1 MKRTIILLAAAIALW
16 AQTAQGQGWQ
26 PTTWP
31 PAPAPGCGTY
41 VPVPAGTPD
50 ICGGIAEMQAAS
62 QAFDYSMAN
71 GANVETASQYAQQQ
85 RQQWNRE
92 TGRYDSE
99 AWMWQP
105 APQNQAQW
113 DQRRRQGGR

>member
-1 MKRTIILLAAAIALW
+1 
-16 AQTAQGQGWQ
+16 
-26 PTTWP
+26 
-31 PAPAPGCGTY
+31 
-41 VPVPAGTPD
+41 
-50 ICGGIAEMQAAS
+50 MQAAS